1 MRYTHPHAANR
12 LARLGGIDLI
22 ARNPSN
28 PTPDRAADLIA
39 LTSAGALIGLFAL
52 FHGRELLHSG
62 SHLATSIAITLAFAI
77 MGRLAH
83 GVSTS
88 GAIAGAAVAFLMAMR
103 DLRMFWILLLVFAVT
118 LAATRL
124 RGSRKKQLRVA
135 ESENGRS
142 ASQVMANLGIAS
154 LVMATPAFGSWSILA
169 LAALAEAAAD
179 TASSEIGTA
188 FRGKTVLIT
197 SGKAVTPGI
206 DGGISLNGTLAALL
220 AAIIVAACGRVLDL
234 VTVSNATVVA
244 CAGTLGML
252 VDSVLGA
259 TLERRGYLN
268 NDLVNLSGTSS
279 AVLIAWLLMR

>member
-1 MRYTHPHAANR
+1 MFGR
-12 LARLGGIDLI
+12 IDLI
-22 ARNPSN
+22 ASTPIK
-28 PTPDRAADLIA
+28 PTASSAADLIA
-39 LTSAGALIGLFAL
+39 LTSAGVLICLFAL
-52 FHGRELLHSG
+52 LLGRDLMQSG
-62 SHLATSIAITLAFAI
+62 SHFVTALGITLAFAI
-77 MGRLAH
+77 VGRLAH
-83 GVSTS
+83 GVNTS
-88 GAIAGAAVAFLMAMR
+88 GAIAGAVVAFLMATR
-103 DLRMFWILLLVFAVT
+103 DLRMFWILLVVFAVT

-124 RGSRKKQLRVA
+124 RGSRKKQLQLA

-142 ASQVMANLGIAS
+142 ASQVMANLGIAG
-154 LVMATPAFGSWSILA
+154 LIMAIPAFGFWRILA

-206 DGGISLNGTLAALL
+206 DGGISLNGTIAALL
-220 AAIIVAACGRVLDL
+220 AAGIIAACGMALGL
-234 VTVSNATVVA
+234 TSSTEAAAVA
-244 CAGTLGML
+244 GAGTLGML

-268 NDLVNLSGTSS
+268 NDLVNLFGTSS